1 MNKDQ
6 GDEMLQYMLNEKLI
20 QTRINRKSKE
30 QEFAI
35 TEMGWGLMK
44 MLKFFN
50 GEAENEDDYDPR
62 EDPTSPNYQDGRDDR
77 HG

>member
-1 MNKDQ
+1 MSGK
-6 GDEMLQYMLNEKLI
+6 
-20 QTRINRKSKE
+20 
-30 QEFAI
+30 
-35 TEMGWGLMK
+35 MK
-44 MLKFFN
+44 KAKFFN